1 MSSEQGPESP
11 SEKGHESTLNV
22 SMSLEDLPQPLAVLE
37 YAHPSGEGGP
47 PCRVLVLGTAH
58 VSAQSCK
65 DAQALIERT
74 KPQVV
79 MLELCAERKPMLA
92 QQQVKVCD
100 GGRQRI
106 FPCLKVA
113 PLRWHGAGAE
123 VHGKGRAKFI
133 CL

>member
-11 SEKGHESTLNV
+11 SEQGHESTLNGSV
-22 SMSLEDLPQPLAVLE
+22 SLEDLPQPLAVLE

-47 PCRVLVLGTAH
+47 SCRVLVLGTAH

-92 QQQVKVCD
+92 QQQVKVCSV
-100 GGRQRI
+100 GRRWI
-106 FPCLKVA
+106 FLCLEAA
-113 PLRWHGAGAE
+113 PLQ
-123 VHGKGRAKFI
+123 
-133 CL
+133 

>member
-11 SEKGHESTLNV
+11 SDQGHESILNGSV
-22 SMSLEDLPQPLAVLE
+22 SLEDLPQPLAVLE

-92 QQQVKVCD
+92 QQQVKVCNV
-100 GGRQRI
+100 GRRWI
-106 FPCLKVA
+106 FLCVKAA
-113 PLRWHGAGAE
+113 PL
-123 VHGKGRAKFI
+123 
-133 CL
+133 